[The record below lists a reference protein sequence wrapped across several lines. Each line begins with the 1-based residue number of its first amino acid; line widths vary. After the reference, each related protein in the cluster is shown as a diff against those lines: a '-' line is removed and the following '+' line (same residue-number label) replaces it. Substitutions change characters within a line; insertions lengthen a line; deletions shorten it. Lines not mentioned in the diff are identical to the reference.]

1 MWKKNYKLIGI
12 SIVIIVIIL
21 YVIIG
26 YFSNGRDELIKNNTD
41 SIYEEEGDTELPLKD
56 SKIVVE
62 IKGEVSKPNVYY
74 LDEGCIVQDLIDIA
88 GGITDKG
95 DIQNINR
102 AQELSNHECIVI
114 PSYEENNTITEDEA
128 TRSSSVGNNDKVN
141 INTADSTEL
150 QTLTGIGESRAQA
163 IIDYREENGRFK
175 SIEEIKNIS
184 GIGDKMFEKIKEH
197 ITI

>member
-1 MWKKNYKLIGI
+1 MIKKNYKIIGI
-12 SIVIIVIIL
+12 IIVIITIVL
-21 YVIIG
+21 YIAIG
-26 YFSNGRDELIKNNTD
+26 YFSNGKDELIKNNTE
-41 SIYEEEGDTELPLKD
+41 SIYEEENDTELPLKD

-62 IKGEVSKPNVYY
+62 IKGEVNNPNVYY
-74 LDEGCIVQDLIDIA
+74 LDEESIIQDLIDMA

-95 DIQNINR
+95 DLENINR
-102 AQELSNHECIVI
+102 AQELTDHECIII
-114 PSYEENNTITEDEA
+114 PSCEEDNNVITGVE
-128 TRSSSVGNNDKVN
+128 TSTSTGSNSDKVN
-141 INTADSTEL
+141 INTANEAEL

-175 SIEEIKNIS
+175 SIEDIKNIS

>member
-1 MWKKNYKLIGI
+1 MCKKNYKLIGI
-12 SIVIIVIIL
+12 GIVIIVIIL

-26 YFSNGRDELIKNNTD
+26 YFSNGKDELIKNNTD

-62 IKGEVSKPNVYY
+62 IKGEVNKPNVYY
-74 LDEGCIVQDLIDIA
+74 LEEGCIVQDLIDMA

-95 DIQNINR
+95 DLQNINR

-114 PSYEENNTITEDEA
+114 PSYEENNTIAEGGETI
-128 TRSSSVGNNDKVN
+128 SSAVGNNDKVN

>member
-1 MWKKNYKLIGI
+1 MIKKNYKIIGI
-12 SIVIIVIIL
+12 IIVVITIVL
-21 YVIIG
+21 YIAIG
-26 YFSNGRDELIKNNTD
+26 YFSNGKDELIKNNTE
-41 SIYEEEGDTELPLKD
+41 SIYEEENDTELPLKD

-62 IKGEVSKPNVYY
+62 IKGEVNNPNVYY
-74 LDEGCIVQDLIDIA
+74 LDEESIIQDLIDMA

-95 DIQNINR
+95 DLENINR
-102 AQELSNHECIVI
+102 AQELTDHECVVI
-114 PSYEENNTITEDEA
+114 PSCEEGNTHITSEE
-128 TRSSSVGNNDKVN
+128 TTTSIGSNSDKVN
-141 INTADSTEL
+141 INTANEAEL

-175 SIEEIKNIS
+175 SIEDIKNIS

>member
-1 MWKKNYKLIGI
+1 MIKKNYKIIGI
-12 SIVIIVIIL
+12 IIVVITIVL
-21 YVIIG
+21 YIAIG
-26 YFSNGRDELIKNNTD
+26 YFSNGKDELIKNNTE
-41 SIYEEEGDTELPLKD
+41 SIYEEENDTELPLKD

-62 IKGEVSKPNVYY
+62 IKGEVNNPNVYY
-74 LDEGCIVQDLIDIA
+74 LDEESIIQDLIDMA

-95 DIQNINR
+95 DLENINR
-102 AQELSNHECIVI
+102 AQELTDHECIII
-114 PSYEENNTITEDEA
+114 PSCEEDNNVITGVE
-128 TRSSSVGNNDKVN
+128 TSTSTGSNSDKVN
-141 INTADSTEL
+141 INTANEAEL

-175 SIEEIKNIS
+175 SIEDIKNIS